1 MVRIEIAG
9 GGPVKNTSR
18 RNRDR
23 KDEAMLTRREL
34 LWGATA
40 TAVLRPAFALAAG
53 EPLHRLAS
61 QKGIAFGTYVYD
73 EMLRREDD
81 YTHLAERQAA
91 LITSSAFHWAHVAP
105 APDKTDFSK
114 VEAVQAWA
122 REHELALRG
131 HTLIWGE
138 AAPGWFSDLPS
149 RDAAVKAFSDH
160 VTAMGKHFAGQLH
173 SWDVVNE
180 ALKVNEGHADGLRR
194 TVFYDKIGPDYLD
207 LAFRTARAAD
217 PKTRL
222 VYNEFD
228 LELDIPEQRDKRR
241 FLLAMIDGFKK
252 RGTPIDAV
260 GLQSHLS
267 TDGMAHFDEK
277 IFAGFL
283 KDLADRGLEIMLTE
297 LDVIDRLAPADI
309 TSRDAAVA
317 ETYRRY
323 LDVALANKA
332 VKTVVIWGLT
342 DRNSWID
349 WVHESTKRADG
360 LHPRPLPFDE
370 EFRPKPAYFAIAEAF
385 RRAPPR

>member
-1 MVRIEIAG
+1 M
-9 GGPVKNTSR
+9 P
-18 RNRDR
+18 
-23 KDEAMLTRREL
+23 TRRQL
-34 LWGATA
+34 LLGAA
-40 TAVLRPAFALAAG
+40 GAALLRPSLALAAG
-53 EPLHRLAS
+53 EPLHRLAA
-61 QKGIAFGTYVYD
+61 QKGVAFGTYVYD

-81 YTHLAERQAA
+81 YTQLAERQAA
-91 LITSSAFHWAHVAP
+91 LVTSSAFHWAHVAP
-105 APDKTDFSK
+105 TPDKTDFSGP
-114 VEAVQAWA
+114 ETVQAWT
-122 REHELALRG
+122 REHELGLRG

-138 AAPGWFSDLPS
+138 AAPGWFAGLPT
-149 RDAAVKAFSDH
+149 RAAAETAFTLH
-160 VTAMGKHFAGQLH
+160 VATMARHFAGQLH

-207 LAFRTARAAD
+207 LAFRTAREAD
-217 PKTRL
+217 PKTPL

-228 LELDIPEQRDKRR
+228 LELDVPEQRDKRR
-241 FLLAMIDGFKK
+241 HLLGMIDGFRK

-283 KDLADRGLEIMLTE
+283 QDLADRGLRVMLTE

-309 TSRDAAVA
+309 SLRDQAVA

-323 LDVALANKA
+323 LDVALASKA
-332 VKTVVIWGLT
+332 VKTVIVWGLT

-370 EFRPKPAYFAIAEAF
+370 DFRPKPAYFAIADAF